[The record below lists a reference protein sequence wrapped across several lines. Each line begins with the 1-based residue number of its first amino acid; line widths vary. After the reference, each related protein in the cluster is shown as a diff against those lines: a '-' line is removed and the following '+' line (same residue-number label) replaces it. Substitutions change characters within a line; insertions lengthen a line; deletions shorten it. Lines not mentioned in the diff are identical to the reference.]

1 MEACYV
7 AGADP
12 ELMLVT
18 PKGELISAIP
28 LVPGTKEKPHKLQHG
43 AVQHDNV
50 MAEFNVNPADTD
62 EEFVHNM
69 REVLRE
75 LAAMVAPNLLI
86 ARASANFPEEALQD
100 DVAKVF
106 GCDPDFDSWTLMMN
120 SVDGTA
126 AMESFRSAGGHFHIG
141 RKEATAEMLDN
152 PYGKVEVVKMLD
164 IFQGIPSIVM
174 DDDKTA
180 PKRRSLYGRAGA
192 HRPKDY
198 GVEYRALGNFWVR
211 SPDLVH
217 LMYELAD
224 RAVALTLDGQ
234 SGEIIEKIGEDKIQR
249 AINESDQKLAKKIVA
264 EVLVEYLPTT
274 TFERIMK
281 RSPIT
286 AIKKHKHLSQTWG
299 L

>member
-1 MEACYV
+1 MEGCFV

-12 ELMLVT
+12 ELMLVDEDGT
-18 PKGELISAIP
+18 LVSAIGI
-28 LVPGTKEKPHKLQHG
+28 VPGTKEEPHTVSCG

-50 MAEFNVNPADTD
+50 MGEFNVNPSGTSD
-62 EEFVHNM
+62 EFEHNM

-75 LAAMVAPNLLI
+75 LSGMIAPYSLVA
-86 ARASANFPEEALQD
+86 RSSAKYPEEALED

-141 RKEATAEMLDN
+141 AKDATREMLLD

-164 IFQGIPSIVM
+164 IFQGIVSVAI
-174 DDDKTA
+174 DDDPTA
-180 PKRRSLYGRAGA
+180 PARRSLYGKAGA

-217 LMYELAD
+217 MMYELAD
-224 RAVALTLDGQ
+224 RAVALTLDGK
-234 SGEIIEKIGEDKIQR
+234 STEIIESIGEKEIQR
-249 AINESDQKLAKKIVA
+249 VINNSDKKGARKIVQDF
-264 EVLVEYLPTT
+264 LSPYLGFPT
-274 TFERIMK
+274 FDRILAA
-281 RSPIT
+281 SPIT
-286 AIKKHKHLSQTWG
+286 ALQNQTLEGAWG
-299 L
+299 I